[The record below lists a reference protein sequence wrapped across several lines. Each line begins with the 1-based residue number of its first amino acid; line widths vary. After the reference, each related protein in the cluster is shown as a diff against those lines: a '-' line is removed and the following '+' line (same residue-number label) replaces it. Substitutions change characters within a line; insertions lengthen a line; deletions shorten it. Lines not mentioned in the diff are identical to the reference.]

1 MKGTVQDE
9 VLSCIVCKHDYGPA
23 HIGFDL
29 IKFEES
35 QQVIGDYK
43 EDYAQK
49 SESKWIIFCLLVP
62 LQSESDF

>member
-23 HIGFDL
+23 YIGFDL

-35 QQVIGDYK
+35 QQIIGDYK
-43 EDYAQK
+43 EDYPQK
-49 SESKWIIFCLLVP
+49 SESK
-62 LQSESDF
+62 